1 MRAMSLDAFTLAVA
15 VTLVLLAIWAALTT
29 RSRVMRIAL
38 VLIAS
43 VIVALMVW
51 NLATHGGLHA
61 V

>member
-1 MRAMSLDAFTLAVA
+1 MSLDSFTLAVA
-15 VTLVLLAIWAALTT
+15 VTLLLLAIWAALTT

-38 VLIAS
+38 AFIVI
-43 VIVALMVW
+43 VIVALMAW